1 MITAT
6 ADRVTK
12 YTATDVQD
20 CIRDRTDASLIYH
33 LAHPDEIPAR
43 LSELDREWDV
53 ERTLETGSST
63 LTLLGLALGATV
75 NRKWL
80 LLSLGVQGFFLQHAL
95 QGWCPPLPVLR
106 RLGVRTTEEIDEERW
121 ALISILHRA
130 ALDDLTEQ
138 LAIVRAA
145 LSVPREEAGNAA

>member
-1 MITAT
+1 MFTAT

-12 YTATDVQD
+12 YTSTDVLD

-43 LSELDREWDV
+43 LRELDREWDI
-53 ERTLETGSST
+53 ERTLETGSSA
-63 LTLLGLALGATV
+63 LTLVGLVLGATV

-106 RLGVRTTEEIDEERW
+106 RVGVRTTEEIDTERW
-121 ALISILHRA
+121 ALISILNRA
-130 ALDDLTEQ
+130 ALADLTEQ
-138 LAIVRAA
+138 LAQVRAA
-145 LSVPREEAGNAA
+145 LAVPSGTAGNTA